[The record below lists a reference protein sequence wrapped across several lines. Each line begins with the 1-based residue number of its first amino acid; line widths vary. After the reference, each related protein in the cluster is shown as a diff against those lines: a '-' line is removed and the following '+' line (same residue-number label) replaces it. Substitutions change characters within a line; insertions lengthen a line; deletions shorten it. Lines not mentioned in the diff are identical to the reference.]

1 MSSRSN
7 GWGKAAALGW
17 AAVWILFV
25 VFHLLFF
32 ANKLEALLWVTL
44 VSVGPIWLLTAVG
57 GIVEVRAVWSQF
69 RSSGGEGA

>member
-1 MSSRSN
+1 MNPNSKRWAN
-7 GWGKAAALGW
+7 ATALGW
-17 AAVWILFV
+17 AGVWILFV

-44 VSVGPIWLLTAVG
+44 MSVGPIWLLTVIG

-69 RSSGGEGA
+69 RRPSGGGS

>member
-1 MSSRSN
+1 MSGNSRR
-7 GWGKAAALGW
+7 WVKAAALGW

-44 VSVGPIWLLTAVG
+44 VSVGPIWLLTAIG
-57 GIVEVRAVWSQF
+57 GIVEVRAVWRGF
-69 RSSGGEGA
+69 RGAGGGEP